1 MKIKD
6 LKVGDHVIFI
16 DKVVR
21 VTQVFKR
28 HLYIEGEPYR
38 FSRATGWALGMD
50 AGHYEVIE
58 LATTDR
64 VIQIEETHRR
74 NALFT
79 LGVNRLRS
87 IQNVFRLAEIVSG
100 ITE

>member
-1 MKIKD
+1 MNIKD
-6 LKVGDHVIFI
+6 LKVGDNVIFN

-28 HLYIEGEPYR
+28 HLYIESNPNR

-50 AGHYEVIE
+50 AGHYEAIE

-64 VIQIEETHRR
+64 LVEIGETE
-74 NALFT
+74 
-79 LGVNRLRS
+79 LRGIKS
-87 IQNVFRLAEIVSG
+87 LFRLAEIVKW

>member
-6 LKVGDHVIFI
+6 LRVGDHVVCNN
-16 DKVVR
+16 KVVR

-28 HLYIEGEPYR
+28 HLYIEGNPNR

-64 VIQIEETHRR
+64 VIQIEETNRR

-79 LGVNRLRS
+79 LGVNRLRV
-87 IQNVFRLAEIVSG
+87 IKNMVRLAEIVNG